1 MDNNDFLVASVV
13 VRKGL
18 YHIYAYAVNQ
28 SPFPAEFEPIHSGS
42 ILQFYFKFQWRADS
56 IELNYANVTFF
67 AYASDTGKLN
77 ITWN

>member
-1 MDNNDFLVASVV
+1 MLQLWKKIVVCTGNNNFFVASVV
-13 VRKGL
+13 VREGL

-56 IELNYANVTFF
+56 IELN
-67 AYASDTGKLN
+67 
-77 ITWN
+77 